1 MYYEQYHAKSAAKPP
16 RRSIFLKTA
25 LDFAERSI
33 PVFPLKGK
41 APLTPHGFKDA
52 STDPRRLHLWGNRYP
67 SANIGIPTGGVSG
80 LVVVDRDGDSDL
92 ARQIWDSLPPTVEV
106 ATARGTHRY
115 YFVPKGTRVKS
126 RKLAEDVD
134 LKADGGYVVAPPSTH
149 PRGTRY
155 RWVPGHSKMAPLPDE
170 FLEPETV
177 NNVNNSRRVEI
188 AQRCAIADDTPIPE
202 GTRNQTLTSIG
213 GWLRATGKGQVEI
226 LAELL
231 TINAVR
237 CETPLPEAEVR
248 QVARS
253 VSRYEPGM
261 MPSGPSP
268 ETVEAIDCIQRA
280 MWDARWRNKSDR
292 DTIIALLNLARRNS
306 QLSISGDGVEVSIS
320 YRALA
325 LAAAVSKRT
334 INNVVDRLIGAGW
347 LRKGRKGQGTRSGS
361 LVLLTCENLHHSNQV
376 GGDKESNNA
385 SGASFRAPRLR
396 HSCTL
401 PVMRQGKRVDTV
413 VIRRLGKMAGAII
426 DVLTHHGPSVTIQE
440 IADTLQVCRLRDLT
454 RDTEAM
460 EGPLTRLRKRGIVTV
475 DGDTVTLVD
484 DWAEALDN
492 ERKRS
497 GEQDAHNY
505 WKARYKEE
513 SIAYQNREK
522 VRAHRFTADDL
533 KMAMARPISELERA
547 PEPRTEVVQAVGLW
561 LEKHPSDR
569 RQPPSWLAN
578 TIWCHE
584 YVMFKPTPLEVEVA
598 LAEIKRKT
606 VLAA

>member
-1 MYYEQYHAKSAAKPP
+1 VTEQYHNSHQSKL
-16 RRSIFLKTA
+16 LKDA
-25 LDFAERSI
+25 LAYGERKIS
-33 PVFPLKGK
+33 VFPLKGK
-41 APLTPHGFKDA
+41 TPLTPNGFKDA
-52 STDPRRLHLWGNRYP
+52 STDRSRIHGWWNRHP
-67 SANIGIPTGGVSG
+67 GANIGIATGSRSG
-80 LVVVDRDGDSDL
+80 LAVVDRDTDNPEIS
-92 ARQIWDSLPPTVEV
+92 RIWDSLPPTVEV
-106 ATARGTHRY
+106 ATSRGRHRY
-115 YFVPKGTRVKS
+115 YRIPEGVKVRSRV
-126 RKLAEDVD
+126 LTPGLD
-134 LKADGGYVVAPPSTH
+134 LKAEGGYVVAAGSMHPS
-149 PRGTRY
+149 GTRY
-155 RWVPGHSKMAPLPDE
+155 EFVAETMDIGVATLPSE
-170 FLEPETV
+170 LVEPEPTR
-177 NNVNNSRRVEI
+177 NPSRRHETTSMGV
-188 AQRCAIADDTPIPE
+188 DVNLDNNGPIPE
-202 GTRNQTLTSIG
+202 GTRNRTLTSIG
-213 GWLRATGKGQVEI
+213 GWLRATGKGQDEI
-226 LAELL
+226 LSELL

-237 CETPLPEAEVR
+237 CETPLPEAEVE

-376 GGDKESNNA
+376 GGDKESKNA

-460 EGPLTRLRKRGIVTV
+460 EGPITRLRKRGIVTV
-475 DGDTVTLVD
+475 DGDTVTVVD

-492 ERKRS
+492 ERKHS
-497 GEQDAHNY
+497 GEKDAHNY

-513 SIAYQNREK
+513 SIAFQNREK

-561 LEKHPSDR
+561 LGKHPSDR

-584 YVMFKPTPLEVEVA
+584 YVMFKPMPLEVEVA

-606 VLAA
+606 EVAA

>member
-1 MYYEQYHAKSAAKPP
+1 MESQYHAELTRKPFT
-16 RRSIFLKTA
+16 RSIFLKTA
-25 LDFAERSI
+25 LNFAERKIS
-33 PVFPLKGK
+33 VLPLEGK
-41 APLTPHGFKDA
+41 TPLTPNGFKDA
-52 STDPRRLHLWGNRYP
+52 STDRSRIHAWWNRHP
-67 SANIGIPTGGVSG
+67 SANIGIATGSRSG
-80 LVVVDRDGDSDL
+80 LAVVDRDADNPEVS
-92 ARQIWDSLPPTVEV
+92 RIWDSLPPTVEV
-106 ATARGTHRY
+106 KTSRGRHRY
-115 YFVPKGTRVKS
+115 YRIPEGVKVRSRV
-126 RKLAEDVD
+126 LTPGLD
-134 LKADGGYVVAPPSTH
+134 LKAEGGYVVAAGSLHPS
-149 PRGTRY
+149 GIRY
-155 RWVPGHSKMAPLPDE
+155 QFVKETMEIGVATLPSGLVEAD
-170 FLEPETV
+170 PKPQS
-177 NNVNNSRRVEI
+177 SRRREGSTI
-188 AQRCAIADDTPIPE
+188 GFDTGPIPE

-213 GWLRATGKGQVEI
+213 GWLRATGKGQDEI
-226 LAELL
+226 LSELL

-361 LVLLTCENLHHSNQV
+361 LVLLTRENLHHSNQV
-376 GGDKESNNA
+376 GGDKESKNV

-396 HSCTL
+396 YSCTL
-401 PVMRQGKRVDTV
+401 PVMRQGKRVDTI

-426 DVLTHHGPSVTIQE
+426 DVLTHNGSSVTIQE
-440 IADTLQVCRLRDLT
+440 IADILQVCRLRDLT
-454 RDTEAM
+454 RDTGTM
-460 EGPLTRLRKRGIVTV
+460 EGPITRLRKRGIVTV
-475 DGDTVTLVD
+475 DRDTVALVD

-492 ERKRS
+492 ERKHS
-497 GEQDAHNY
+497 GEKDAHNY

-533 KMAMARPISELERA
+533 KMAMARPISELERV

-561 LEKHPSDR
+561 LGKHPSDR

-606 VLAA
+606 EVAA